1 MLIKEFFVILRA
13 TPPFKCWRIFC
24 GVFSLFLPFLGA
36 HHYRTGKNS
45 PFSRKPN
52 VFGNLRALSAK
63 CDLRTRSKLFQNN
76 HLRVAKSHF
85 CLSAH
90 DLRAS
95 AYAERVNARDFYNR
109 ERKKTQGIP
118 KKICAAKIFWE
129 EEQQVYI
136 SKRRIAARK
145 NYLVATSAERKPDTK
160 RKWYVGLSLDSSDFF
175 HLF

>member
-1 MLIKEFFVILRA
+1 MFSHFSPGCRLRNA
-13 TPPFKCWRIFC
+13 ESLRGKPPFKCLRIFC
-24 GVFSLFLPFLGA
+24 GGFSLFLPFLGA

-63 CDLRTRSKLFQNN
+63 CNLRTRSKLFQNI

-95 AYAERVNARDFYNR
+95 AYAERVNARDFIKGEPPKVTRR
-109 ERKKTQGIP
+109 EKTRH
-118 KKICAAKIFWE
+118 E
-129 EEQQVYI
+129 TQVVCRVV
-136 SKRRIAARK
+136 SQLKRFLSSLLKEIARSL
-145 NYLVATSAERKPDTK
+145 NY
-160 RKWYVGLSLDSSDFF
+160 
-175 HLF
+175 